1 MTTRC
6 PFSDPQDRV
15 SRVSNIRD
23 HGPSVTYRSPIC
35 IRRKPGSSS
44 GPWPCASASSR
55 RHGGVR
61 ARRWPGSVCLPCR
74 FSRTGTGPRG
84 GPRGCWAVSR
94 TVPLSGRGRRPGR
107 RFAAPGHRCRTRCPA
122 PARSAGTHHVRLR
135 AVPRTASDRPASAGA
150 VGPGAVQQA
159 VYEAV
164 VRTPVTVW
172 TSWTPNSTSTRTA
185 PSSPHGCAFQRPPSG
200 GRLAGGQRLAGH
212 RHRRVRG
219 RAVDRS
225 VREAPFNRRASSRV
239 TPRRT

>member
-1 MTTRC
+1 MSVLRSSGSGVPSVQHPGSWPVRDLPLADLYPQEAWIVERAVALRKREFATTR
-6 PFSDPQDRV
+6 R
-15 SRVSNIRD
+15 
-23 HGPSVTYRSPIC
+23 
-35 IRRKPGSSS
+35 
-44 GPWPCASASSR
+44 CAREALATL
-55 RHGGVR
+55 GL
-61 ARRWPGSVCLPCR
+61 LPCR

-159 VYEAV
+159 VYEAG

-200 GRLAGGQRLAGH
+200 GPLAGGQRLAGH